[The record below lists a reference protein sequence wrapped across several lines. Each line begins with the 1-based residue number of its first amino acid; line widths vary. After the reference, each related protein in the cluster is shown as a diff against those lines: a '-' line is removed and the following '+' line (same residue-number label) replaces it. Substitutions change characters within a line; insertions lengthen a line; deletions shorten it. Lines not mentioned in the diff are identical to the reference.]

1 MKKILFFL
9 SLLIVLSCKSQN
21 KKNMLP
27 SIDSKFEKFD
37 TIQYRDLYNKNP
49 NYPSETLDNG
59 SYVEMNVA
67 NYGKSYSLTMRNS
80 YYTLTKVYFPNGNVK
95 SKGLSNNTESLQI
108 GIWYEFDE
116 NGKLNKE
123 VDYDK
128 PYKFSFNDILKFC
141 EKEGIPLTKGPV
153 LQSTGF
159 HTTITRRVEK
169 EKPIWAIEW
178 KKESNVLETITLD
191 GMTGKVISRIES
203 EYINN

>member
-9 SLLIVLSCKSQN
+9 SLMIVVSCKSQN
-21 KKNMLP
+21 ITLP
-27 SIDSKFEKFD
+27 VFDDKLERFD
-37 TIQYRDLYNKNP
+37 TIQYSNLYHKNP
-49 NYPSETLDNG
+49 NYPSEILDNG
-59 SYVEMNVA
+59 SYVEMNEA

-108 GIWYEFDE
+108 GTWYEFDE
-116 NGKLNKE
+116 NGNLIKE

-128 PYKFSFNDILKFC
+128 PYKFTFEDILEFC

-153 LQSTGF
+153 FQSTGF
-159 HTTITRRVEK
+159 HTTITRRIEK
-169 EKPIWAIEW
+169 EKPVWAIEW
-178 KKESNVLETITLD
+178 RKKSNVLETITLD
-191 GMTGKVISRIES
+191 GTTGKVVSRRES